1 MDKAKLDTLFST
13 WIETLED
20 RGLFGAAR
28 FNAGITRIGF
38 EGGIATMEKEIERL
52 HDLLWV
58 GVLCGACGH
67 SYKYNRADDPD
78 GEAGHEEHLR
88 AYPDCPSR

>member
-1 MDKAKLDTLFST
+1 MGAIKRHIKDLWYGPVRNRKLSNELSADLQS
-13 WIETLED
+13 
-20 RGLFGAAR
+20 
-28 FNAGITRIGF
+28 
-38 EGGIATMEKEIERL
+38 MEKEIKRL

-88 AYPDCPSR
+88 DYPDCPSQ